1 MSAKIK
7 IFIKALLAVFSFLLM
22 FALFAVL
29 FAKHFFPDATLN
41 QMVFHALY
49 IDAEQLSYYRLEIA
63 GSFFVSLL
71 IAVLVYKRIYFILAV
86 AAFAYYV
93 SGIPTKV
100 SDIEVD
106 KKISLSKQ
114 LMLSLEWSRLYEK
127 YYTIPELKEN
137 GNKKNVI
144 FIFAESTEES
154 FSDAKYWGENLIPWL
169 SKLKG
174 EGISFSGYFPVN
186 GTNWTLAS
194 NVAVLC
200 GVPIRTQLRDRLGTK
215 TQKFLPGAVCL
226 PDLLHKAGYYN
237 VFVTGTY
244 LQFVGTDVF
253 LKEHE
258 FDEVWGRDE
267 IIEQNHAEDTDI
279 GLEEYGINDVKIFEF
294 AKQKIKELSAESKPF
309 FISLQTLDT
318 HFPHGFVQPSCEVKY
333 GDTRDA
339 IKCSDKIIYDFI
351 KWCQEQ
357 DFYDN
362 TLIFAVGDHLM
373 MSASDIAKLSEVYP
387 KREIYNIVLA
397 KDIKPQSIY
406 KPYSM
411 FDWGAAV
418 ADKAGI
424 IKGNRLGLGVS
435 LFGNE
440 PTLVQQIGGYRLEEE
455 VLKNSLKYNSLLGIW
470 D

>member
-1 MSAKIK
+1 MLNKLKIC
-7 IFIKALLAVFSFLLM
+7 IKALLAVLSFILM
-22 FALFAVL
+22 FALLAVL

-49 IDAEQLSYYRLEIA
+49 IDAEQLSYYYLEIA

-71 IAVLVYKRIYFILAV
+71 IAVLVYKRIYFLLAV
-86 AAFAYYV
+86 AALAYYV

-127 YYTIPELKEN
+127 YYTIPELKDN
-137 GNKKNVI
+137 GIKKNVI
-144 FIFAESTEES
+144 FIFAESIEDN
-154 FSDAKYWGENLIPWL
+154 FSDANYWGENLIPML

-194 NVAVLC
+194 NVSVFC
-200 GVPIRTQLRDRLGTK
+200 GVPIRTQLRDRLGPQ

-226 PDLLHKAGYYN
+226 PDLLHQSGYYN
-237 VFVTGTY
+237 VFVKGAYIT
-244 LQFVGTDVF
+244 FVGTDVF
-253 LKEHE
+253 IKEHN
-258 FDEVWGRDE
+258 FDEIWGRDE
-267 IIEQNHAEDTDI
+267 IIEQNYAQKEDI
-279 GLEEYGINDVKIFEF
+279 GLEEYGISDVKLFEF
-294 AKQKIKELSAESKPF
+294 TKQKITELAETDKPF
-309 FISLQTLDT
+309 FISVQTLDT
-318 HFPHGFVQPSCEVKY
+318 HFPHGYVQPSCEVKY
-333 GDTRDA
+333 GDSRDA
-339 IKCSDKIIYDFI
+339 VKCSDKMIYDFV

-362 TLIFAVGDHLM
+362 TLIFVVGDHLM
-373 MSASDIAKLSEVYP
+373 MSASDIAKLSEAYP
-387 KREIYNIVLA
+387 KREIYNVVLT

-411 FDWGAAV
+411 FDWSAAV

-424 IKGNRLGLGVS
+424 IKENRLGLGVS

-440 PTLVQQIGGYRLEEE
+440 PTLVQQMGGYRLEEE
-455 VLKNSLKYNSLLGIW
+455 VLKNSLKYNFLLGINN
-470 D
+470 